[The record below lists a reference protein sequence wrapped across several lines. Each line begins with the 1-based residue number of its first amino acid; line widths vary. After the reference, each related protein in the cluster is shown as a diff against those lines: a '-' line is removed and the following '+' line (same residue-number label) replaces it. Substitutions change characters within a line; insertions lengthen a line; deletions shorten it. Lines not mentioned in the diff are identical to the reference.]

1 MAPTQGDVAES
12 RRGFLLLPVFIGG
25 LYLLGQSAPSKQPAY
40 NVKEILLE
48 EAKLLMAA
56 GALVID
62 VRQRAA
68 YEARHIAGAML
79 APLSTL
85 SSAIPASL
93 EYARSLP
100 VIVYCGDGSTLGPE
114 GTHHLN
120 KAGFAGAVNLKP
132 GMQGWASAGLPIEH
146 GPGKQA

>member
-1 MAPTQGDVAES
+1 
-12 RRGFLLLPVFIGG
+12 
-25 LYLLGQSAPSKQPAY
+25 
-40 NVKEILLE
+40 
-48 EAKLLMAA
+48 
-56 GALVID
+56 
-62 VRQRAA
+62 
-68 YEARHIAGAML
+68 ML

-85 SSAIPASL
+85 SPAIPTSL

-114 GTHHLN
+114 GTYVLN

-146 GPGKQA
+146 GTGKQA